1 MTTELRP
8 FSDSLPMLLLRA
20 REASLTYFRE
30 VLSRYGLTEQQWRVL
45 RVLNEEEAL
54 SASLV
59 ATRTALLPPSLSRI
73 VKGLAERQLVR
84 NQRASHDARELRL
97 TLTPAGRKLVAEIA
111 PLSEAQ
117 YARMEERLSQ
127 AQLKELHR
135 LLRKFI
141 GSQAPGCLT

>member
-1 MTTELRP
+1 
-8 FSDSLPMLLLRA
+8 MLLLRA

-30 VLSRYGLTEQQWRVL
+30 VLSGHGLTEQQWRVL

-59 ATRTALLPPSLSRI
+59 ATRTALLAPSLSRI
-73 VKGLAERQLVR
+73 VKGLAQRQLVR

-117 YARMEERLSQ
+117 YTRMEERLSQ

-141 GSQAPGCLT
+141 GAQGRPA